1 MTDSISMRSAG
12 AELAAGLAAIKAEI
26 DAEIGA
32 YPTPIPRCDAQFN
45 RLYEQRTELAGTIAA
60 LNDALADDTT
70 AGNVKAAIGGFV
82 ARPPYTS
89 AADEARLR
97 ERMRAVLSA
106 PAVDRGAEQA
116 AA

>member
-45 RLYEQRTELAGTIAA
+45 RLYEQRADLAGTIAA
-60 LNDALADDTT
+60 LNNALADDTS
-70 AGNVKAAIGGFV
+70 ANNVKASIGRFV
-82 ARPPYTS
+82 ASPCYTS

-97 ERMRAVLSA
+97 ERMREVLSA
-106 PAVDRGAEQA
+106 LAVDRGAEQA

>member
-82 ARPPYTS
+82 AR
-89 AADEARLR
+89 AALHQRRGTKRGCASECARCCPR
-97 ERMRAVLSA
+97 PR
-106 PAVDRGAEQA
+106 
-116 AA
+116 